1 MDIRHVHV
9 VDPESEQILRD
20 RRITLEGDRITAVT
34 ADTPDPLAPGDVDG
48 TDLYAVPGFI
58 DCHVHVTSVTADEW
72 ADTGMA
78 PSYVTAHALR
88 ELRAMLERG
97 FTTVR
102 DAGGADA
109 GLADAL
115 DEGLAPGPRLYVC
128 GKALS
133 QTGGHGD
140 LRPRGRYHADDH
152 PAVPGI
158 GRIVDGPDALRTAVR
173 EGVRS
178 GASFVKLML
187 SGGISSPTD
196 RIDTPQY
203 SEDEIRAAVDEAAR
217 AGVYCAGHA
226 YTPQAVARAL
236 RLGVRT
242 IEHGNLIG
250 PDEARLFAEHD
261 AYYVPT
267 LVTYTVLAQEGP
279 LHGLPPASTA
289 KVAAVRDSG
298 LTALAHAHAADAP
311 IAFGTDLLGAMHVHQ
326 SREFALRA
334 RVQPGWAV
342 LRSAT
347 TTGARLLGA
356 AGELGVLAPG
366 ARADIVL
373 TRHNPAVHVERLADP
388 EAEVAAVFS
397 RGRLAVRR

>member
-1 MDIRHVHV
+1 MDIRHVSV
-9 VDPESEQILRD
+9 VDPETERVHTDQ
-20 RRITLEGDRITAVT
+20 RIVLDGDRIVAVT
-34 ADTPDPLAPGDVDG
+34 ADSTEPPAPDDLDG
-48 TDLYAVPGFI
+48 TGLYALPGFI

-88 ELRAMLERG
+88 ELGAMLRRG

-115 DEGLAPGPRLYVC
+115 DEGVAPGPRLHVC
-128 GKALS
+128 GRALS

-140 LRPRGRYHADDH
+140 LRPRGRHHADDH

-158 GRIVDGPDALRTAVR
+158 GRIVDGPDALRAAIR
-173 EGVRS
+173 ELVRS
-178 GASFVKLML
+178 GASFIKLML
-187 SGGISSPTD
+187 SGGIASTTD
-196 RIDTPQY
+196 RIDGQQY
-203 SEDEIRAAVDEAAR
+203 SDDEIRAAVDEASR

-226 YTPQAVARAL
+226 YTPAAVARAL

-250 PDEARLFAEHD
+250 PGEAKLLVEHD
-261 AYYVPT
+261 AYLVPT
-267 LVTYTVLAQEGP
+267 LVTYTVLAEEGP
-279 LHGLPPASTA
+279 RFGLPPQSVA
-289 KVAAVRDSG
+289 KVAAVRDGG
-298 LTALAHAHAADAP
+298 LDALRHAHRAGAA
-311 IAFGTDLLGAMHVHQ
+311 IAFGTDLLGQLHGRQ
-326 SREFALRA
+326 SEEFALRA

-356 AGELGVLAPG
+356 AGDLGVIAAG
-366 ARADIVL
+366 ARADLVL
-373 TRHNPAVHVERLADP
+373 SRHNPGTHIELLADP
-388 EAEVAAVFS
+388 DAEIAAVIS
-397 RGRLAVRR
+397 RGRTAVRR

>member
-1 MDIRHVHV
+1 MHIRHVDV
-9 VDPESEQILRD
+9 VDPDGERVLPD
-20 RRITLEGDRITAVT
+20 RRIVLDGDRIAAVT
-34 ADTPDPLAPGDVDG
+34 PDTSEPPAAGDLDG
-48 TDLYAVPGFI
+48 TGLYAVPGLI
-58 DCHVHVTSVTADEW
+58 DCHVHATSVTADEW
-72 ADTGMA
+72 ADTGYP

-88 ELRAMLERG
+88 QLRGMLERG

-115 DEGLAPGPRLYVC
+115 DEGVAAGPRLYVC

-140 LRPRGRYHADDH
+140 LRPRGRRHADDH

-158 GRIVDGPDALRTAVR
+158 GQVVDGAPALRVAVR
-173 EGVRS
+173 ELARS

-196 RIDTPQY
+196 RIDGTQY
-203 SEDEIRAAVDEAAR
+203 SDEEVRAAVEEAQR
-217 AGVYCAGHA
+217 AGLYCAGHA

-250 PDEARLFAEHD
+250 PEEAALLA
-261 AYYVPT
+261 AYGAFYVPT
-267 LVTYTVLAQEGP
+267 LVTYTVLAEEGP
-279 LHGLPPASTA
+279 RLGLPPASVA
-289 KVAAVRDSG
+289 KVAAVRDGG
-298 LTALAHAHAADAP
+298 LAALAHAHRAGAAV
-311 IAFGTDLLGAMHVHQ
+311 AFGTDLLGGMHHHQ
-326 SREFALRA
+326 SGEFALRA
-334 RVQPGWAV
+334 QVQPDWAV

-356 AGELGVLAPG
+356 TGALGVIAEG
-366 ARADIVL
+366 ARADILL
-373 TRHNPAVHVERLADP
+373 TRHNPGTHVALLADP
-388 EAEVAAVFS
+388 AAEIAAVVS
-397 RGRLAVRR
+397 RGRPVVRG

>member
-9 VDPESEQILRD
+9 VDPEGERVLQD
-20 RRITLEGDRITAVT
+20 RRITLDGDRITAVT
-34 ADTPDPLAPGDVDG
+34 ADTPGPAAPGDLDG
-48 TDLYAVPGFI
+48 TGLYAVPGFI
-58 DCHVHVTSVTADEW
+58 DCHVHVTSVSADEW

-78 PSYVTAHALR
+78 ASYVTAHALR

-115 DEGLAPGPRLYVC
+115 DEGIAPGPRLYVC
-128 GKALS
+128 GRALS

-140 LRPRGRYHADDH
+140 LRPRGRHHADDH

-158 GRIVDGPDALRTAVR
+158 GRVVDGADALRTAVR

-203 SEDEIRAAVDEAAR
+203 SEDEIRAAVDEARR

-250 PDEARLFAEHD
+250 PPEARLFAEYD

-267 LVTYTVLAQEGP
+267 LVTYTVLADEGP
-279 LHGLPPASTA
+279 GYGLPPVSVA

-298 LTALAHAHAADAP
+298 LAALGHAHAAGAA
-311 IAFGTDLLGAMHVHQ
+311 IAFGTDLLGRMHVHQ
-326 SREFALRA
+326 SAEFALRA
-334 RVQPGWAV
+334 RAQPGWAV

-356 AGELGVLAPG
+356 DGELGVIAAG
-366 ARADIVL
+366 ARADVVL
-373 TRHNPAVHVERLADP
+373 TRHNPGTHIGLLADP
-388 EAEVAAVFS
+388 RAEVAAVIS
-397 RGRLAVRR
+397 RGRLAIRR

>member
-9 VDPESEQILRD
+9 VDPEGERVLQD

-34 ADTPDPLAPGDVDG
+34 ADTPEPPAPGDLDG
-48 TDLYAVPGFI
+48 TGLYAVPGFI
-58 DCHVHVTSVTADEW
+58 DCHVHVTSVSADEW

-78 PSYVTAHALR
+78 ASCVTAHALR

-115 DEGLAPGPRLYVC
+115 DEGIAPGPRLYVC
-128 GKALS
+128 GRALS

-152 PAVPGI
+152 PGVPGI
-158 GRIVDGPDALRTAVR
+158 GRVVDGADSLRTAVR

-203 SEDEIRAAVDEAAR
+203 SEDEIRAAVDEARR

-226 YTPQAVARAL
+226 YTPQAVERAL

-250 PDEARLFAEHD
+250 PPEARLFAEYD
-261 AYYVPT
+261 AFYVPT
-267 LVTYTVLAQEGP
+267 LVTYTVLADEGP
-279 LHGLPPASTA
+279 GYGLPPVSVA

-298 LTALAHAHAADAP
+298 LAALGHAHAAGAA
-311 IAFGTDLLGAMHVHQ
+311 IAFGTDLLGRMHVHQ
-326 SREFALRA
+326 SAEFALRA

-356 AGELGVLAPG
+356 DGELGVIAAG
-366 ARADIVL
+366 ARADVVL
-373 TRHNPAVHVERLADP
+373 TRHNPGTHIGLLADP
-388 EAEVAAVFS
+388 QAEVAAVIS
-397 RGRLAVRR
+397 RGRLAIRR